1 MYASSTLVSRG
12 SAAWRAGCALCRH
25 GLAALTALALALP
38 AAAATAPGHF
48 ASPEEAAEAFATAV
62 AVHDE
67 DALLAMFGSDLR
79 TFLPPLEESI
89 TLRFLSAWAKS
100 HRIVPGGEGQALLE
114 VGTEGWTFPAP
125 LVNSDAGWRFDTQA
139 GLEEMRVRRIGRNE
153 LAAKQ
158 VVLAIFD
165 AQREYAAQDVDG
177 DGLLEYAPKFAST
190 AGKRDGLYWPAAP
203 DEAPSPLG
211 PLLVE
216 AQAKGAT
223 RSTGYHGYHYRIL
236 PAQGPHAQGGAYDYR
251 VRGNMIGG
259 FSVVAWPVK
268 YGDSGVMTFMVN
280 HDGVVYEK
288 DLGAQ
293 TSKKVAAM
301 KRFDPD
307 SSWKPEKAL
316 TRAGLN

>member
-1 MYASSTLVSRG
+1 MHASSNLVSRG
-12 SAAWRAGCALCRH
+12 SVAWRAGYALCRH
-25 GLAALTALALALP
+25 GLAALMALALALP

-48 ASPEEAAEAFATAV
+48 ASPDEAAEAFATAI

-67 DALLAMFGSDLR
+67 DALRAMFGSDLR
-79 TFLPPLEESI
+79 TYVPPLGESI

-114 VGTEGWTFPAP
+114 VGSEGWTFPVP
-125 LVNSDAGWRFDTQA
+125 LVNTDGGWRFDTKA
-139 GLEEMRVRRIGRNE
+139 GLEEMRMRRIGRHE
-153 LAAKQ
+153 LAAKE

-165 AQREYAAQDVDG
+165 AQREYATQDADG

-190 AGKRDGLYWPAAP
+190 AGKKDGLYWPAAP
-203 DEAPSPLG
+203 GEEPSPLG
-211 PLLVE
+211 ALLVE

-236 PAQGPHAQGGAYDYR
+236 TAQGPHAGGAYDYR

-259 FSVVAWPVK
+259 FAVVAWPVK
-268 YGDSGVMTFMVN
+268 YGDTGVMTFMVN
-280 HDGVVYEK
+280 HDGLVYEK
-288 DLGAQ
+288 DLGAK
-293 TSKKVAAM
+293 TPKKVAAM

-307 SSWKPEKAL
+307 STWTPEKPP